1 MIDIITLARASCA
14 SEVVPSR
21 RSNYLSMKNLV
32 SATLFGVAVILGL
45 SNQPAQS
52 AAVPA
57 VVNWE
62 PFIQLE
68 FVPKSQTGPDGNNRF
83 LWDYFDVG
91 SGTYQ
96 GSVLWILD
104 PTGNV
109 IGTGDAMI
117 PATVGGFS
125 GGTSIGSDTLFHV
138 NSDNSTTVAF
148 AFIGGGGVGSFGTW
162 TYNAQGKLIAFSGP
176 TGFSPGLQIANLE
189 FQKDFLVVTF
199 IPAGQPI
206 IPTLGVG
213 PYTVWVLDHF
223 GNLVSAVGAQG
234 PYNGYVL
241 GSVSLSGE
249 STGAPNQLWHWLI
262 VPTSGPERFGLA
274 VQEFSPSGAALSG
287 FNYGP
292 F

>member
-1 MIDIITLARASCA
+1 
-14 SEVVPSR
+14 
-21 RSNYLSMKNLV
+21 MKNLV

-45 SNQPAQS
+45 GNQPARS

-57 VVNWE
+57 VVNWQ
-62 PFIQLE
+62 PFLQIEL
-68 FVPKSQTGPDGNNRF
+68 VPKSQTGPDGNNRL
-83 LWDYFDVG
+83 LWDDFDIG

-96 GSVLWILD
+96 GSVLWILG

-109 IGTGDAMI
+109 IGIGDTMI
-117 PATVGGFS
+117 PASVGGFS
-125 GGTSIGSDTLFHV
+125 GSTSTGSFTLFHV

-148 AFIGGGGVGSFGTW
+148 AFPATGGGSVGSFGTW

-199 IPAGQPI
+199 IPTGQPI
-206 IPTLGVG
+206 LPSISAG

-234 PYNGYVL
+234 PYKDYVL
-241 GSVSLSGE
+241 GSVSLSGG
-249 STGAPNQLWHWLI
+249 STGAPNQLWHWLFLS
-262 VPTSGPERFGLA
+262 TSGEQFGLA
-274 VQEFSPSGAALSG
+274 VQEFSPSGAGLSG
-287 FNYGP
+287 FTYGP

>member
-1 MIDIITLARASCA
+1 MGVRKLCLPA
-14 SEVVPSR
+14 E
-21 RSNYLSMKNLV
+21 SNYLSMKNLV

-52 AAVPA
+52 AAFPA
-57 VVNWE
+57 VLNWE
-62 PFIQLE
+62 PFLQLDL
-68 FVPKSQTGPDGNNRF
+68 VPKSQTGPDHNNRF
-83 LWDYFDVG
+83 LWDYFDLT

-109 IGTGDAMI
+109 IGTGDTMI
-117 PATVGGFS
+117 PASVGGFS
-125 GGTSIGSDTLFHV
+125 GSPTIASDTVFHV

-148 AFIGGGGVGSFGTW
+148 LFVGGGTANSFGTW

-176 TGFSPGLQIANLE
+176 TGFSPGLEIANLE
-189 FQKDFLVVTF
+189 FEKDFLVVTF
-199 IPAGQPI
+199 LPAGQPI
-206 IPTLGVG
+206 TATPGVG

-223 GNLVSAVGAQG
+223 GNLVSAVGPQG
-234 PYNGYVL
+234 PYNGYLL
-241 GSVSLSGE
+241 GSVSLPGE

-262 VPTSGPERFGLA
+262 LPSSGPERFGLA

-287 FNYGP
+287 FDYGP